1 MTPQDT
7 IREVHALLRFHTE
20 LGVKN
25 DHWEIGVDT
34 YAQICSMYNITTP
47 SIIDLL
53 RDSERTGGGRL
64 GATLFGVRVV
74 LKPER
79 FGLNLVSVEEFCGS

>member
-7 IREVHALLRFHTE
+7 IKEVHALLRFHAE

-34 YAQICSMYNITTP
+34 YGQICAMYNITTP

-53 RDSERTGGGRL
+53 RGNEKTGGGRR

-79 FGLNLVSVEEFCGS
+79 FGVNLVSVQEFCGS